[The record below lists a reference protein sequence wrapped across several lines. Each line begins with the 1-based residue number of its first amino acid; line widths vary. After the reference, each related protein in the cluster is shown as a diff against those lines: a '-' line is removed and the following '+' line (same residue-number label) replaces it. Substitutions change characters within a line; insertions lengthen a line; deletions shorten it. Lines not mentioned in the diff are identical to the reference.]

1 MKCDCC
7 HRLITP
13 VEAEQA
19 ADILPISVTLCL
31 HCAKSIFAADDDE
44 GALQGAAE
52 YLQAIADADAGIG
65 ADWTDSKNPA
75 DPS

>member
-7 HRLITP
+7 HRVITP

-19 ADILPISVTLCL
+19 AEISPISVTLCVF
-31 HCAKSIFAADDDE
+31 CAESIAAADNDE
-44 GALQGAAE
+44 G
-52 YLQAIADADAGIG
+52 D
-65 ADWTDSKNPA
+65 DWTDGDSKNPA